1 MSERINKILYLA
13 LSLLLAI
20 VLWLYVDDELGNTTQ
35 RFFASVPIEF
45 IGAEDTLP
53 NRNLMVTDG
62 ADTRVDLRLSGPR
75 TDIFGMS
82 REDIRIQVD
91 LSSISA
97 AGTYTRGL
105 NIYYADDVDSSKI
118 SVDSQ
123 SRSAVTVQV
132 STMYSKTVDVKV
144 DVVNNEVAEDRS
156 FMSDLLSWE
165 PSTLTLSGREE
176 DVSKVASARIEV
188 DLAGASS
195 TLRKEFSYE
204 LLDSEGN
211 VVPSGDIRV
220 SDKQIMVTAP
230 IYAIK
235 ELPLTVKFKSS
246 PGSREEDIRWELTE
260 TTISVA
266 GEPASLENITEI
278 SLGEIDLS
286 MILSNSEQRTLEIPI
301 PAGCEN
307 VSGYATTTIDIQFK
321 NMETRTFSVS
331 NISAIGLSDV
341 QHFSKVTNS
350 VDVTLRGPA
359 GELDEVTEDD
369 IRIVVD
375 LTEFGAGTVSVPAI
389 VLVDGHDNLVGAI
402 GPYAVTGKITS

>member
-1 MSERINKILYLA
+1 MAAQKRGGYRMDMVHGPLA
-13 LSLLLAI
+13 GKVLLFALPLMASSLLQL
-20 VLWLYVDDELGNTTQ
+20 LFN
-35 RFFASVPIEF
+35 
-45 IGAEDTLP
+45 
-53 NRNLMVTDG
+53 
-62 ADTRVDLRLSGPR
+62 
-75 TDIFGMS
+75 
-82 REDIRIQVD
+82 
-91 LSSISA
+91 A
-97 AGTYTRGL
+97 A
-105 NIYYADDVDSSKI
+105 
-118 SVDSQ
+118 
-123 SRSAVTVQV
+123 
-132 STMYSKTVDVKV
+132 
-144 DVVNNEVAEDRS
+144 DVVVVGRCAGEAALAAVGSTSSLINLLVNLFVGFSVGTNVVVARD
-156 FMSDLLSWE
+156 MG
-165 PSTLTLSGREE
+165 SGREE

-211 VVPSGDIRV
+211 VVPSGDIRI